1 MIDHTHDPHLRSW
14 VDSANDAAG
23 DFPIQNLPLA
33 VFRRAGSD
41 EQFRTGVAIGGSIL
55 DLAHP
60 DVTPHL
66 AKAGP
71 AVEAAVTSS
80 ALNALMAKGRP
91 VLRSLR
97 HVLSEMLR
105 HDFPQRGSLASAL
118 VPQAEAE
125 FNLPAKIGDFSDFYC
140 SIHHALNVGRLFRP
154 DNPLLPNYRWL
165 PVGYHGRTSSILAT
179 GQPVRRPQG
188 QVMDPGATA
197 PIYVPCRRLDYEAEL
212 GFFIGAGNELGSVIP
227 VDEVDDHLF
236 GVCLLNDWSARDVQA
251 WEYQPLGPFL
261 AKSFAT
267 TLSPWIVT
275 FDALEPYRRPHRRPD
290 GDPAPLPHLSAKTD
304 ASRGAIDIKV
314 EVHLLTARMRSN
326 GQDPVRLSSSTYA
339 DSYWSLAQ
347 IVAHHTSNGCNLE
360 PGDLLGSGTLSGPSP
375 GSRACLLELTEGG
388 KTPITLPSGETRVFL
403 EDGDTLILRGGCDAE
418 GFVHIGL
425 GECRATVLASR
436 LSGEGTD
443 DAQKAPGQVAAAV

>member
-33 VFRRAGSD
+33 VFRRAGSR
-41 EQFRTGVAIGGSIL
+41 EPFRAGVAIGAFIL

-60 DVTPHL
+60 DVERHL
-66 AKAGP
+66 AMVDPFLGS
-71 AVEAAVTSS
+71 AVSTS
-80 ALNALMAKGRP
+80 ALNALMARGRP
-91 VLRSLR
+91 VLRLLR

-105 HDFPQRGSLASAL
+105 HDFPQRESLASAL

-125 FNLPAKIGDFSDFYC
+125 FTLPARIGDFSDFYC

-165 PVGYHGRTSSILAT
+165 PVGYHGRTSSILAS
-179 GQPVRRPQG
+179 GQPVRRPAGQTMDQG
-188 QVMDPGATA
+188 AAA
-197 PIYVPCRRLDYEAEL
+197 PVYGPCRRLDYEAEL
-212 GFFIGAGNELGSVIP
+212 GFFIGAANELGSAIP
-227 VDEVDDHLF
+227 VDEVEDHLF
-236 GVCLLNDWSARDVQA
+236 GVCLLNDWSARDIQA

-314 EVHLLTARMRSN
+314 EVHLLTARMKSN

-360 PGDLLGSGTLSGPSP
+360 PGDLLGSGTLSGPGA

-388 KTPITLPSGETRVFL
+388 KSPIALPSGETRVFL
-403 EDGDTLILRGGCDAE
+403 EDGDTLILRGRCEAE
-418 GFVHIGL
+418 GFARVGF
-425 GECRATVLASR
+425 GECRATVLASQ
-436 LSGEGTD
+436 LSGP
-443 DAQKAPGQVAAAV
+443 DAGAKALGREAAAV